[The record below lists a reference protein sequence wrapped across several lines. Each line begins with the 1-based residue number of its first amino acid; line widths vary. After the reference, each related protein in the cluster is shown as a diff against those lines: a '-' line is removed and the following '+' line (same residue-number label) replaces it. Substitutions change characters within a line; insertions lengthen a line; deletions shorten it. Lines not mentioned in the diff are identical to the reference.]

1 MPFTT
6 ITISTEAHQRLARHK
21 IGRESY
27 SAVILREIPE
37 PPLETA
43 GQIEAY
49 FSKHGVPKSDP
60 KLRRAMLVGRGR
72 RSNRRG

>member
-6 ITISTEAHQRLARHK
+6 ITISTEAQRRLAGHK
-21 IGRESY
+21 VGRESY

-43 GQIEAY
+43 GQIETH
-49 FSKHGVPKSDP
+49 FKTHGVPKADP
-60 KLRRAMLVGRGR
+60 KLRQAMLAGRGR
-72 RSNRRG
+72 RSKRRE